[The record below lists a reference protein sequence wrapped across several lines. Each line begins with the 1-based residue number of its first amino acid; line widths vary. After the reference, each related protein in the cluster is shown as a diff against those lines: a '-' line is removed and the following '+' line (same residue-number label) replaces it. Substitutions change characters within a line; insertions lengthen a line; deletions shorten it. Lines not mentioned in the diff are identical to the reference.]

1 MSEFSEIIIILRFRD
16 LVTKEND
23 TIKQHQEIIQQHG
36 SVWWGWWKKG
46 TEKTPVPELAQ
57 LGVYAKTSPATIYL
71 VDSGQR
77 LLYRA
82 SCINVEFIP
91 NKKILSPETDK
102 TPEYYRDQ
110 SYFAWFQFTE
120 IESCDETEL
129 KNFSYVNCHDCDLF
143 IDSNINYSNFNN
155 KKIHSIAELIQQNRT
170 IWFIRPAIGTDIEN
184 EIVLLNSEFI
194 QPTHFST
201 KYYQSS
207 GNVLLWLSDL
217 HLSDKNNGF
226 RDGTISQTLADHIS
240 QCIAKAERN
249 PLKIGGLLISGDI
262 TFQAEEEGFDLAR
275 QFLKNLNNGLSTP
288 VSSENIVLCPGNHDF
303 TRESTNLPAG
313 KDPDY
318 IYNNP
323 GNFSAYSEFYKSIY
337 NIDPN
342 KYFAQGR
349 KLLLSSGQLLEIVAL
364 NSLIL
369 QQYPNFAGH
378 GYISNEQL
386 DFVAKQMGWDNSEN
400 QTSIRIVMMHH
411 HYLPTCYTEAVE
423 ATRASSTVYDA
434 DRLMNWLVKYNVKLL
449 LHGHKH
455 KSFISQIDY
464 PRQPEGN
471 ITIDNMHHIIVSAMG
486 GTGASGVQNKFATIC
501 FEGNDV
507 VIDFYNIYSNE
518 SEKDHRCQT
527 IRLPL

>member
-1 MSEFSEIIIILRFRD
+1 MRKISDSLICFLFLRQIAQNR
-16 LVTKEND
+16 LLGE
-23 TIKQHQEIIQQHG
+23 QRRRAAR
-36 SVWWGWWKKG
+36 
-46 TEKTPVPELAQ
+46 VPEDHRLARRNPPLAHVADQ
-57 LGVYAKTSPATIYL
+57 PRERLAGVNRVGQKPLGSRQKADRL
-71 VDSGQR
+71 VGRFVR
-77 LLYRA
+77 LL
-82 SCINVEFIP
+82 IP
-91 NKKILSPETDK
+91 
-102 TPEYYRDQ
+102 R
-110 SYFAWFQFTE
+110 
-120 IESCDETEL
+120 
-129 KNFSYVNCHDCDLF
+129 
-143 IDSNINYSNFNN
+143 
-155 KKIHSIAELIQQNRT
+155 
-170 IWFIRPAIGTDIEN
+170 
-184 EIVLLNSEFI
+184 
-194 QPTHFST
+194 
-201 KYYQSS
+201 
-207 GNVLLWLSDL
+207 
-217 HLSDKNNGF
+217 
-226 RDGTISQTLADHIS
+226 
-240 QCIAKAERN
+240 
-249 PLKIGGLLISGDI
+249 
-262 TFQAEEEGFDLAR
+262 
-275 QFLKNLNNGLSTP
+275 
-288 VSSENIVLCPGNHDF
+288 
-303 TRESTNLPAG
+303 
-313 KDPDY
+313 
-318 IYNNP
+318 
-323 GNFSAYSEFYKSIY
+323 
-337 NIDPN
+337 
-342 KYFAQGR
+342 
-349 KLLLSSGQLLEIVAL
+349 LEIAAL

-369 QQYPNFAGH
+369 QQYPNFEGH

>member
-1 MSEFSEIIIILRFRD
+1 M
-16 LVTKEND
+16 
-23 TIKQHQEIIQQHG
+23 
-36 SVWWGWWKKG
+36 
-46 TEKTPVPELAQ
+46 
-57 LGVYAKTSPATIYL
+57 
-71 VDSGQR
+71 
-77 LLYRA
+77 
-82 SCINVEFIP
+82 
-91 NKKILSPETDK
+91 
-102 TPEYYRDQ
+102 
-110 SYFAWFQFTE
+110 
-120 IESCDETEL
+120 
-129 KNFSYVNCHDCDLF
+129 
-143 IDSNINYSNFNN
+143 
-155 KKIHSIAELIQQNRT
+155 
-170 IWFIRPAIGTDIEN
+170 
-184 EIVLLNSEFI
+184 
-194 QPTHFST
+194 
-201 KYYQSS
+201 
-207 GNVLLWLSDL
+207 
-217 HLSDKNNGF
+217 
-226 RDGTISQTLADHIS
+226 
-240 QCIAKAERN
+240 
-249 PLKIGGLLISGDI
+249 
-262 TFQAEEEGFDLAR
+262 
-275 QFLKNLNNGLSTP
+275 
-288 VSSENIVLCPGNHDF
+288 
-303 TRESTNLPAG
+303 
-313 KDPDY
+313 
-318 IYNNP
+318 
-323 GNFSAYSEFYKSIY
+323 
-337 NIDPN
+337 
-342 KYFAQGR
+342 
-349 KLLLSSGQLLEIVAL
+349 LLSSGQLLEIVAL